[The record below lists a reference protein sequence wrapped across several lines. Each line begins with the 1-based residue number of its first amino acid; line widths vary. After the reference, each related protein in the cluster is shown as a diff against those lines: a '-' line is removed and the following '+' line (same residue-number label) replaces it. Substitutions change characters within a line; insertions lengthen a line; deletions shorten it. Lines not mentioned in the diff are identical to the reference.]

1 MTKQWAAALATDVG
15 ADERSTRDRSLVG
28 WTSAAALAKWQFAA
42 QWTLAGRLEYYRD
55 PHGLTISTG
64 TPNNLV
70 AAGGS
75 VNLDYQLDPHVL
87 MRLEVRSLKAQ
98 NAIFVEREGLADANG
113 YATVSMT
120 LSF

>member
-28 WTSAAALAKWQFAA
+28 WTSAAALAKW
-42 QWTLAGRLEYYRD
+42 LEYYRD